1 MIDPRMGIYGS
12 SGKTS
17 NPMGGLGVFIGLLA
31 AGCSAVLWV
40 HYFDP
45 TTTMFGDVSLRIASG
60 DLESQLTILAGT
72 FGLMAVI
79 GGIAGGLGGRG
90 SGTTVASLLLGIVG
104 LSYPVLHWIQGT
116 TGRFGSPV

>member
-1 MIDPRMGIYGS
+1 MGIYGS
-12 SGKTS
+12 SGRTT
-17 NPMGGLGVFIGLLA
+17 NPMGGLGVFVGLLA
-31 AGCSAVLWV
+31 AGCSAVLWI

-45 TTTMFGDVSLRIASG
+45 ATTLFGDVSVRIATG
-60 DLESQLTILAGT
+60 DLEQQLTVLAAT

-104 LSYPVLHWIQGT
+104 LSYPVLHWVQNT
-116 TGRFGSPV
+116 TGGIGSPV

>member
-1 MIDPRMGIYGS
+1 MGAAWASTAAPGGPRTPWGASACS
-12 SGKTS
+12 SACS
-17 NPMGGLGVFIGLLA
+17 R
-31 AGCSAVLWV
+31 AGCSVVLWI

-45 TTTMFGDVSLRIASG
+45 TTTIFGDVSVRIATG
-60 DLESQLTILAGT
+60 DLEQQLVVLAAT

-104 LSYPVLHWIQGT
+104 LSYPVLHWVQNT
-116 TGRFGSPV
+116 TGGIGSPV